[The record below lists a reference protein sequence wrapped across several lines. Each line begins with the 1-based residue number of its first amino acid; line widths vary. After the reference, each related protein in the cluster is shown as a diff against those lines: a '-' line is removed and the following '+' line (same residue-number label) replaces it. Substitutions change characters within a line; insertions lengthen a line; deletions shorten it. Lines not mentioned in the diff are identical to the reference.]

1 MSDYTPSIKASF
13 TGEGASHG
21 PIPCD
26 RGPDC
31 RGNQWIAPTETRRKV
46 RNKNPNLPDRTV
58 CCPCYEYYCN
68 KSSSTVSARNGATSA
83 QPTPSMLQDAA
94 IIRRQ
99 NIDARVNNSA
109 PKANDQLVAIAPG
122 LMGPPARITGPH
134 ISLPNMG
141 GFALPLPPPQQPV
154 YSSKGYSA
162 NHAQYSA
169 ARAGWAHA
177 AYAGATPETISLI
190 IGVRYEILGKPKGG
204 TFGAISE
211 GVVVDARATPRT
223 IIQTVFDNVYGKLRV
238 QILRDTKNG
247 FEFDT
252 TNFTVRDVAK
262 WIDLKRITGDLFDAP
277 FYYASCFKTGRAK
290 AEKDRN
296 IKVFTSPAPISVA
309 LVIDLGEWLRL
320 TDFLDDMQ
328 IAEAAESGSATVDG
342 KQPVTRKSS
351 RKASTLRSYRRTT
364 RSSTRSSA
372 STCSVQQNPS
382 HVSSTEGSTATFDAE
397 QVASAVTLI
406 RTRFG
411 SSALSDLAPG
421 NSSSLIGGHL
431 AGASWGTNELRPVT
445 PPQSLSRKRSAPEY
459 RSPDQQRL
467 KKALSEGGSLKKA
480 GNAPL
485 HISEHI
491 EFYRILP
498 VDLHDL
504 LENPSFFTCDIKAAE
519 FGTLSMVP
527 SEEPLG
533 VGSFKSA
540 HNARLNL
547 NIVSTGNILGSVPNQ
562 HVAAK
567 RMFELW
573 SEDKE
578 RLRRFAP
585 QQEYIQTIREA
596 NILVWAVSLLEF
608 CYAFIADF
616 IKKNGKPPADL
627 KMFNIRFVEA
637 GLALIHDSSAAGHNV
652 KDTSSLRRTFLI
664 EELIKPTRE
673 NQDETFIKFIHN
685 NLAAPTP
692 TICSDSLNYAVAEFL
707 CFTQHIQYEKS
718 GGNVFL
724 SDLQGS
730 PSRLSDPQIM
740 TTPEIKERIFGGG
753 NIRSAFQEFPTQHKC
768 SRYCEFFKLTPLS
781 TTFDEQH
788 YLPFLASIASGLF
801 ADACVFSADLHTTVH
816 IPEAD
821 ARVHAFGVFKTH
833 PEMSIPELHAK
844 LEELMDSIM
853 ENVPIARA
861 NLVQH
866 SLWFQKTDA
875 VSQHIRNIGFGDPK
889 DDIFAVILET
899 ETMEKLIE
907 VIQDETFQET
917 LIEGLKDCPHLLECS
932 IFSAD
937 VFPKL

>member
-122 LMGPPARITGPH
+122 LMGPPARITVRGPH

-252 TNFTVRDVAK
+252 T
-262 WIDLKRITGDLFDAP
+262 
-277 FYYASCFKTGRAK
+277 
-290 AEKDRN
+290 
-296 IKVFTSPAPISVA
+296 TSP
-309 LVIDLGEWLRL
+309 
-320 TDFLDDMQ
+320 
-328 IAEAAESGSATVDG
+328 
-342 KQPVTRKSS
+342 
-351 RKASTLRSYRRTT
+351 
-364 RSSTRSSA
+364 
-372 STCSVQQNPS
+372 

-431 AGASWGTNELRPVT
+431 AGASWGTN
-445 PPQSLSRKRSAPEY
+445 
-459 RSPDQQRL
+459 RL

-519 FGTLSMVP
+519 FVGAQCTAESQHRVNGQH
-527 SEEPLG
+527 LG
-533 VGSFKSA
+533 KC
-540 HNARLNL
+540 
-547 NIVSTGNILGSVPNQ
+547 PNQ

-740 TTPEIKERIFGGG
+740 TTPDKGAHLRWWKYPVCFPGVPH
-753 NIRSAFQEFPTQHKC
+753 SA
-768 SRYCEFFKLTPLS
+768 
-781 TTFDEQH
+781 
-788 YLPFLASIASGLF
+788 
-801 ADACVFSADLHTTVH
+801 
-816 IPEAD
+816 
-821 ARVHAFGVFKTH
+821 
-833 PEMSIPELHAK
+833 
-844 LEELMDSIM
+844 
-853 ENVPIARA
+853 
-861 NLVQH
+861 
-866 SLWFQKTDA
+866 
-875 VSQHIRNIGFGDPK
+875 
-889 DDIFAVILET
+889 
-899 ETMEKLIE
+899 
-907 VIQDETFQET
+907 
-917 LIEGLKDCPHLLECS
+917 
-932 IFSAD
+932 
-937 VFPKL
+937 